1 MNLGLEA
8 IREEVARNGT
18 EADKECLAYVL
29 DMEAGS
35 SDKAFQGGLKRDCD
49 KDGCVLPSRLTAEGR
64 GMRLSDFVAHE
75 DAVLAGLREAHVA
88 ALRFYTTAAFATI
101 NNGLRDQ
108 ETSDPFPA
116 APTADI
122 HRSNTS
128 SEFSPLRLATGRGG
142 RIRCRSRWRSSKRPS
157 AFCESSQHRRAGQ
170 TCQSFSTEA

>member
-1 MNLGLEA
+1 MCVSDEELRKGMILGLQA

-29 DMEAGS
+29 DMEAGN
-35 SDKAFQGGLKRDCD
+35 SDKAFQGGLKRDCGE
-49 KDGCVLPSRLTAEGR
+49 DGCVLPSRLTAEGR

-108 ETSDPFPA
+108 ETSDPSFLLHPQPTFA
-116 APTADI
+116 ALACPPN
-122 HRSNTS
+122 S
-128 SEFSPLRLATGRGG
+128 RL
-142 RIRCRSRWRSSKRPS
+142 
-157 AFCESSQHRRAGQ
+157 
-170 TCQSFSTEA
+170 

>member
-29 DMEAGS
+29 DMEAGN
-35 SDKAFQGGLKRDCD
+35 SDKAFQGGLKRDCGE
-49 KDGCVLPSRLTAEGR
+49 DGCVLPSRLTAEGR

-75 DAVLAGLREAHVA
+75 DAILAGLREAHVA

-122 HRSNTS
+122 RRSSTS
-128 SEFSPLRLATGRGG
+128 SELSPSRLATMRGG

-170 TCQSFSTEA
+170 TCPSFSSEA

>member
-29 DMEAGS
+29 DMEAGN
-35 SDKAFQGGLKRDCD
+35 SDKAFQGGLKRDCGE
-49 KDGCVLPSRLTAEGR
+49 DGCVLPSRLTAEGR

-122 HRSNTS
+122 RRSSTS
-128 SEFSPLRLATGRGG
+128 SEFSPLGSLQGGEGASAAGHGGVHQRGPRLSASRRSTGEPG
-142 RIRCRSRWRSSKRPS
+142 KRVRHS
-157 AFCESSQHRRAGQ
+157 LA
-170 TCQSFSTEA
+170 